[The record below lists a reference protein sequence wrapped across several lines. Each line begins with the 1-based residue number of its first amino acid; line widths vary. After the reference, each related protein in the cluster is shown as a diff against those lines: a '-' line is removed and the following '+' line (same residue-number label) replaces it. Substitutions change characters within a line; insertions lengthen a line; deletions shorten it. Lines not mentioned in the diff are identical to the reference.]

1 MKTSIFKTLDTD
13 ELFRFS
19 ANKCVNFA
27 YADTRWQLYWNEDST
42 ISENV
47 NNTTLDL
54 TLTIDL
60 KFYGRKSQN
69 KRYVENV
76 F

>member
-1 MKTSIFKTLDTD
+1 MHYFDFLLTNASIL
-13 ELFRFS
+13 L
-19 ANKCVNFA
+19 
-27 YADTRWQLYWNEDST
+27 TRIPDGNCKWNEDST